1 MFCCAAEYTES
12 CNTQFQGL
20 ASDGAKL
27 ALYAVSQRYPV
38 VAFVHDELVVEV
50 PADSPEAHGKVIE
63 KLMCEN
69 MDQVLGGYV
78 KSEVEWVVSD
88 NWSK

>member
-1 MFCCAAEYTES
+1 
-12 CNTQFQGL
+12 L

-27 ALYAVSQRYPV
+27 ALYAVSQLYPV

-50 PADSPEAHGKVIE
+50 PNDAPEAHGKVIE

-69 MDQVLGGYV
+69 MDKVLNGFV

-88 NWSK
+88 TWSK